1 MFFWRTIRKFIL
13 WLIVIYAAIY
23 FVGFLCVKSGW
34 GRGLVADYISSKTG
48 CYVNLKRTSL
58 SLNFKINVFELD
70 VFVDEAKTIKM
81 FTAPAIC
88 YGWGTLEARRINVLA
103 DFDASDRPFS
113 SSLHK
118 FGSEADFYKVEKL
131 NEFSLSLFE
140 NLDEVK
146 LYDIAID
153 LKINGKSEEHFL
165 TKFIKAPL
173 ELPDENDVFYFVLG
187 DNLRWVTTKH
197 GKIISTIAGKQAED
211 KKASEKVEAKVDA
224 DAEVNAK
231 AEAEAEAEAEAK
243 AEAKAKADAEAKAK
257 AEAEAKAKADA
268 DAKAKAEA
276 DAKAKAEAEA
286 KAKAEAEAKAK
297 AEAEAKAK
305 AEAEAKAKAEA
316 EAKAK
321 AEAEAK
327 AKEEAETANLPAT
340 ENK

>member
-70 VFVDEAKTIKM
+70 VFADEAKTIKM
-81 FTAPAIC
+81 FSAPAIC

-140 NLDEVK
+140 NLEEVK

-224 DAEVNAK
+224 EAEAEVKAK
-231 AEAEAEAEAEAK
+231 AEAE
-243 AEAKAKADAEAKAK
+243 AEAKAK
-257 AEAEAKAKADA
+257 AEAEAKAKA
-268 DAKAKAEA
+268 E
-276 DAKAKAEAEA
+276 AEAEA
-286 KAKAEAEAKAK
+286 KAKADAEAKAK

-327 AKEEAETANLPAT
+327 AKEEAETANPPAT

>member
-70 VFVDEAKTIKM
+70 VFADEAKTIKM
-81 FTAPAIC
+81 FSAPAIC

-103 DFDASDRPFS
+103 DFDVSDRPFS

-140 NLDEVK
+140 NLEEVK
-146 LYDIAID
+146 LYDIAIN

-197 GKIISTIAGKQAED
+197 GKIISTIAGKQTED
-211 KKASEKVEAKVDA
+211 KKASEKIGAKVD
-224 DAEVNAK
+224 
-231 AEAEAEAEAEAK
+231 
-243 AEAKAKADAEAKAK
+243 ADAEAKAK
-257 AEAEAKAKADA
+257 AEAEAKAKAEA
-268 DAKAKAEA
+268 EAKAKAEA
-276 DAKAKAEAEA
+276 EANAKAEAEA